1 MTAIGIGEFGE
12 NYSLHAMLQS
22 AKIVIDGD
30 SSMIDSLD
38 LEIASLRVDN
48 DRLRGLIRD
57 AEGAASYEDAS
68 PTAACPWCDSNMSQG
83 EIEPHGSRRNGSC
96 PAFNF
101 TGDVK

>member
-1 MTAIGIGEFGE
+1 MTAIGMGEFEE
-12 NYSLHAMLQS
+12 NYSLRSMLRM
-22 AKIVIDGD
+22 AKTRIDDD
-30 SSMIDSLD
+30 SGMIDSLN
-38 LEIASLRVDN
+38 LQIAALRTDSA
-48 DRLRGLIRD
+48 RLRGLIRD